1 MKKFYILKDQEKR
14 ISNKCKI
21 YDSFLISAFLFV
33 ISFLLSSLLF
43 CISKRN
49 EELTEDS
56 NSTSIILH
64 LPYLPG
70 DNRAG
75 KGGVYQV
82 EAEVFARAP
91 SPKTS
96 TVVSDESCEE
106 GSLGRTR
113 STRRCVSCG
122 KTVYTS
128 GVTTG
133 GALKMEDPHFQL

>member
-1 MKKFYILKDQEKR
+1 MKKFYILKDQEKYMTH
-14 ISNKCKI
+14 SL
-21 YDSFLISAFLFV
+21 SLHFFLLFPF
-33 ISFLLSSLLF
+33 FLLSSLLF

-82 EAEVFARAP
+82 EADVFARAP

-133 GALKMEDPHFQL
+133 GALKMEEPHFQL